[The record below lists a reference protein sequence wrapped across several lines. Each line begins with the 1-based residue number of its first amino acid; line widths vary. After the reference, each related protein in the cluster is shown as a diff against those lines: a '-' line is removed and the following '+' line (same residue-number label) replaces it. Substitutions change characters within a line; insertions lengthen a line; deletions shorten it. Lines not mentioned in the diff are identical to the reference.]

1 MIFKPYSKVFIHA
14 ENSGW
19 VLTREAEEIKKIL
32 NKIKIKQTKIPL
44 KQICYLPDKY
54 YAINQSKFH
63 LLGNKQ
69 VFDYFHGIPSIS
81 SQFHDLFNLLKS
93 KIDNFEKIRVSNT
106 LVKNFFIDEGLE
118 NKINMI
124 PIGIDTKLFHLMSK
138 EKSNEFRIQNGIP
151 LNSVIIGSFQKD
163 GNGWENGNDPKLIKG
178 PDIFIETLKS
188 LKCSVKEIFVILT
201 GPSRGFVK
209 KGLEKLNIPYKHFYI
224 NDYQEIYKYYSML
237 DLYLIT
243 SREEGGPKALLESMA
258 CGIPLV
264 STPVGQSIDMIKND
278 INGFMSTSWCPEE
291 LSDLAFRAISKKE
304 DFSKNSRQTAEDNDY
319 SKQLDLWKNFF
330 DFCN

>member
-19 VLTREAEEIKKIL
+19 VLTREAEEVKKIL
-32 NKIKIKQTKIPL
+32 NEIKIKQTKIPI

-63 LLGNKQ
+63 LFGNKQ

-81 SQFHDLFNLLKS
+81 PQFTDLFNLLK
-93 KIDNFEKIRVSNT
+93 KKKEYFEKIRVSNT
-106 LVKNFFIDEGLE
+106 LVNNFFIDEGFE
-118 NKINMI
+118 DKIEMI
-124 PIGIDTKLFHLMSK
+124 PIGIDSKLFQILSK
-138 EKSNEFRIQNGIP
+138 EKIKKLKKQNGIP

-163 GNGWENGNDPKLIKG
+163 GNGWENGNEPKLIKG
-178 PDIFIETLKS
+178 PDIFIETLKI
-188 LKCSVKEIFVILT
+188 LKDKVKELFVILT
-201 GPSRGFVK
+201 GPSRGFIK
-209 KGLEKLNIPYKHFYI
+209 NGLKKLNIPYKHFYV
-224 NDYQEIYKYYSML
+224 NNYEEIYKYYSML

-243 SREEGGPKALLESMA
+243 AREEGGPKSLLESMA

-278 INGFMSTSWCPEE
+278 INGFMSTSWNPEE
-291 LSDLAFRAISKKE
+291 LSHLAFGAISKKE
-304 DFSKNSRQTAEDNDY
+304 EFSKNSRQTAEDNDY